1 MNTIFNKGKEL
12 LNKKMPF
19 VIYCK
24 PNSDRLIGVFQ
35 KNDTLFEIANFEET
49 GFAFVSF
56 DGQKK
61 YLIPKDESDVY
72 IEIISE
78 INYFIE
84 NEIDSNID
92 SNIKIDFENLVQKGI
107 NAIENKEFDKVVL
120 SRKET
125 LKINDFNFE
134 KSFNK
139 LILNYP
145 NTFKYCFYHPKIGFW
160 IGATP
165 EQFLQS
171 FENTVKTVSFAGT
184 QSYSE
189 SEKYVW
195 EEKEKQEQ
203 QFVTDFI
210 LANLKKYSTEISF
223 SEPYTFRAGS
233 IVHIKTDIEATI
245 NTQNDFRNIIEKLH
259 PTPAVCGLPKA
270 EAMQFILDNESY
282 ERTFYTGFLGEL
294 NIDFA
299 TFKDNKSDLFVN
311 LRCMNIENDFANIY
325 VGCGI
330 TKDSIPKNE
339 FIETVNKSKTMKKIL
354 Y

>member
-1 MNTIFNKGKEL
+1 MDIIFNKGKDFL
-12 LNKKMPF
+12 GKKMPF

-24 PNSDRLIGVFQ
+24 PNSDKLIGVFQ
-35 KNDTLFEIANFEET
+35 KNDNLFEIDNFEET

-56 DGQKK
+56 DGKKK
-61 YLIPKDESDVY
+61 YIIPRNESDVY
-72 IEIISE
+72 IETTNE
-78 INYFIE
+78 IDYFIE
-84 NEIDSNID
+84 NEIDLNID
-92 SNIKIDFENLVQKGI
+92 SNTKKTFENLVEKGVK
-107 NAIENKEFDKVVL
+107 AIQNNQFDKVVL
-120 SRKET
+120 SRKEI
-125 LKINDFNFE
+125 LQIENFDFE

-139 LILNYP
+139 FIFNYQ

-160 IGATP
+160 MGATP

-171 FENTVKTVSFAGT
+171 SENKIKTVSFAGT
-184 QSYSE
+184 QPYAE
-189 SEKYVW
+189 SEKYIW

-210 LANLKKYSTEISF
+210 LDNLKKYSTEISF

-245 NTQNDFRNIIEKLH
+245 NIKNDFRKIIEKLH

-270 EAMQFILDNESY
+270 EAMQFIIANEDY
-282 ERTFYTGFLGEL
+282 DRTFYTGFLGEL

-299 TFKDNKSDLFVN
+299 TFRNEKSDLFVN
-311 LRCMNIENDFANIY
+311 LRCMNIENNSANIY

-330 TKDSIPKNE
+330 TKDSIPENE
-339 FIETVNKSKTMKKIL
+339 FVETVNKSKTMKKVL
-354 Y
+354 

>member
-1 MNTIFNKGKEL
+1 MNIIFNKGKDF
-12 LNKKMPF
+12 LNQKMPF

-24 PNSDRLIGVFQ
+24 PNSDKLIGVFQ
-35 KNDTLFEIANFEET
+35 KNDSLFEIDDFEEA

-56 DGQKK
+56 DGKNK
-61 YLIPKDESDVY
+61 YLIPKDESDIY

-78 INYFIE
+78 IDYFIE
-84 NEIDSNID
+84 NEFDLNID
-92 SNIKIDFENLVQKGI
+92 LNTKTAFENLVQKGI
-107 NAIENKEFDKVVL
+107 NSIKNNLFDKVVL

-125 LKINDFNFE
+125 IKIDSFDFE
-134 KSFNK
+134 KAFNK
-139 LILNYP
+139 LIFNYP

-160 IGATP
+160 TGATP

-171 FENTVKTVSFAGT
+171 SENTIKTVSFAGT
-184 QSYSE
+184 QPYSE
-189 SEKYVW
+189 REEYIW
-195 EEKEKQEQ
+195 QEKEKQEQ

-210 LANLKKYSTEISF
+210 LDNLKNHSVNISF

-233 IVHIKTDIEATI
+233 IVHLKTDIEAMI

-270 EAMQFILDNESY
+270 KAMQFIIENEEY
-282 ERTFYTGFLGEL
+282 DRTFYTGFLGEL
-294 NIDFA
+294 NIDFS
-299 TFKDNKSDLFVN
+299 TFRNNKSDLFVN
-311 LRCMNIENDFANIY
+311 LRCMNVQNSLVNIY

-339 FIETVNKSKTMKKIL
+339 FIETVNKSKTMKKVL
-354 Y
+354 